1 MPLRAGRLCA
11 CSLLAVLVCRCD
23 WRCRELFVSGRLR
36 VDSARRGWMARC
48 AEATSWADLEER
60 LPSAVAQEPL
70 LIDSVLQPDKP
81 DLKGLTLFRERNGW
95 CPYSERVWL
104 ALEAKGLDYS
114 TVLVDNY
121 GRRASWLGGQTPQI
135 LWADGRRQGESLD
148 IIKALDTEYPDTHP
162 LWPDNEVTELVNAFK
177 STFPKQTRPS
187 SRAAFL
193 FSWNGPIFRSEFE
206 ATLSKTDGLLA
217 RHPGPFFR
225 GEKISAADC
234 AWAPFLER
242 YAAQL
247 PCLHRGLRPYDRS
260 RWPKLAAWY
269 EAATGDWAAYAQ
281 EKPFVANSP
290 HEEAAARIVR
300 NRYGNAGVPPHLVAK
315 DDSSHPQAAT
325 GDWAAYAQEKPFV
338 ANSPHEEAAAR
349 IVRNREALAKDAV
362 ASGIVTEK
370 QVDEGLR
377 GVAALLSAGA
387 SPSKEDVSD
396 AVVAVAKYL
405 DSRMCVPRDM
415 GFLPGKAI
423 RSLAASLSGS
433 GFELPALSAV
443 RCKKVLR
450 IGVRVILGNQLT
462 REEWRTAALS
472 KLVYLRQETNAEFGT
487 TITASGSVVDGEA
500 NRAAL
505 KSVAEVDEAGV
516 ATVKALQVLFED
528 YKAEVEPAPHMFH
541 VLEMLDRQE
550 VSTEEVKDHWLYQW
564 LLRYGLLSGG
574 LVAELVWLGLGL
586 LLKVFSEV
594 PAGGTQTKPWRLRHQ
609 QALRSS
615 EGVELPA
622 FNQDPV
628 KVAVELVP
636 LEHMIVANEALSEH
650 DYEDT
655 LDSWCS

>member
-1 MPLRAGRLCA
+1 MGSRSAAKLDEEILGGWNTYLAGLAECRESGISKRSSRRSHQAARPGWVSVWNLREIQLWSVTELQSR
-11 CSLLAVLVCRCD
+11 VLVCRCD
-23 WRCRELFVSGRLR
+23 WRCHELFVSGRLS

-48 AEATSWADLEER
+48 AEATSWAELEER
-60 LPSAVAQEPL
+60 LPSAVAEEPL

-104 ALEAKGLDYS
+104 ALEAKGLEYS

-135 LWADGRRQGESLD
+135 LWAATRHDS
-148 IIKALDTEYPDTHP
+148 TP
-162 LWPDNEVTELVNAFK
+162 EVTELVNAFK
-177 STFPKQTRPS
+177 ATFPKQTRPS

-269 EAATGDWAAYAQ
+269 EAMDELFPSYSARVRGDDASWRKVLAQ
-281 EKPFVANSP
+281 AG
-290 HEEAAARIVR
+290 
-300 NRYGNAGVPPHLVAK
+300 YGNAGVPPHLVAK
-315 DDSSHPQAAT
+315 EDSSHPQAAT
-325 GDWAAYAQEKPFV
+325 GDWAAYTQEKPFV

-377 GVAALLSAGA
+377 G
-387 SPSKEDVSD
+387 DVSD

-405 DSRMCVPRDM
+405 DTRMCVPRDM
-415 GFLPGKAI
+415 GLLSTETFGILARDTP
-423 RSLAASLSGS
+423 RLESL
-433 GFELPALSAV
+433 V
-443 RCKKVLR
+443 V
-450 IGVRVILGNQLT
+450 LGNQLT
-462 REEWRTAALS
+462 REDWRTAALS
-472 KLVYLRQETNAEFGT
+472 KLVYLR
-487 TITASGSVVDGEA
+487 TATGME
-500 NRAAL
+500 
-505 KSVAEVDEAGV
+505 
-516 ATVKALQVLFED
+516 
-528 YKAEVEPAPHMFH
+528 
-541 VLEMLDRQE
+541 
-550 VSTEEVKDHWLYQW
+550 
-564 LLRYGLLSGG
+564 
-574 LVAELVWLGLGL
+574 
-586 LLKVFSEV
+586 
-594 PAGGTQTKPWRLRHQ
+594 
-609 QALRSS
+609 
-615 EGVELPA
+615 
-622 FNQDPV
+622 
-628 KVAVELVP
+628 
-636 LEHMIVANEALSEH
+636 
-650 DYEDT
+650 
-655 LDSWCS
+655 

>member
-1 MPLRAGRLCA
+1 
-11 CSLLAVLVCRCD
+11 
-23 WRCRELFVSGRLR
+23 
-36 VDSARRGWMARC
+36 MARC
-48 AEATSWADLEER
+48 AEATSWAELEER
-60 LPSAVAQEPL
+60 LPSAVAEEPL

-104 ALEAKGLDYS
+104 ALEAKGLEYS

-162 LWPDNEVTELVNAFK
+162 LWPDKEVTELVNAFK
-177 STFPKQTRPS
+177 ATFPKQTRPS

-269 EAATGDWAAYAQ
+269 EAMDELFPSYSARVRGDDASWRKVLAQ
-281 EKPFVANSP
+281 AG
-290 HEEAAARIVR
+290 
-300 NRYGNAGVPPHLVAK
+300 YGNAGVPPHLVAK
-315 DDSSHPQAAT
+315 EDSSHPQAAT
-325 GDWAAYAQEKPFV
+325 GDWAAYTQEKPFV

-377 GVAALLSAGA
+377 GVAALLSAG
-387 SPSKEDVSD
+387 STPSKKDVSD

-405 DSRMCVPRDM
+405 DTRMCVPRDM

-433 GFELPALSAV
+433 A
-443 RCKKVLR
+443 
-450 IGVRVILGNQLT
+450 
-462 REEWRTAALS
+462 
-472 KLVYLRQETNAEFGT
+472 
-487 TITASGSVVDGEA
+487 
-500 NRAAL
+500 
-505 KSVAEVDEAGV
+505 
-516 ATVKALQVLFED
+516 
-528 YKAEVEPAPHMFH
+528 
-541 VLEMLDRQE
+541 
-550 VSTEEVKDHWLYQW
+550 
-564 LLRYGLLSGG
+564 
-574 LVAELVWLGLGL
+574 
-586 LLKVFSEV
+586 
-594 PAGGTQTKPWRLRHQ
+594 
-609 QALRSS
+609 
-615 EGVELPA
+615 
-622 FNQDPV
+622 
-628 KVAVELVP
+628 
-636 LEHMIVANEALSEH
+636 
-650 DYEDT
+650 
-655 LDSWCS
+655 